1 MNWTTHALWML
12 DDQFSKSTESKWKPK
27 FLCLFNEEPLSLHV
41 SFLFS
46 NLLQVI
52 LSTSSFQMSMFVITY
67 MDNQS
72 NVFVCKK
79 LYVSSVFLS
88 LIIQKV

>member
-1 MNWTTHALWML
+1 MTSFQNLQKANGSQSSCVCS
-12 DDQFSKSTESKWKPK
+12 D
-27 FLCLFNEEPLSLHV
+27 EEPLSLHV
-41 SFLFS
+41 SFFS

-52 LSTSSFQMSMFVITY
+52 LSTLSFQMSMFVITY

-72 NVFVCKK
+72 NIFVCKK

-88 LIIQKV
+88 FNHTIGLNEVSSLA